1 MREGMNRRI
10 SIATLVF
17 GAFLLG
23 GCTVSQDLRDYTA
36 GDLNAAIALA
46 QDDPDATA
54 CYEAI
59 LKVQAGKTTLDVKV
73 EGPVSAFQKVRNLRR
88 GLGAGIPPEVHRKC
102 AVLVIDAQRTLMRL
116 GLRLTGL
123 PIPGR

>member
-1 MREGMNRRI
+1 M
-10 SIATLVF
+10 
-17 GAFLLG
+17 GACAF
-23 GCTVSQDLRDYTA
+23 SPDLRDYTA
-36 GDLNAAIALA
+36 GDLKAAIALA

-54 CYEAI
+54 CYQAI
-59 LKVQAGKTTLDVKV
+59 LKVQDGKRKVDVKV

-88 GLGAGIPPEVHRKC
+88 GLGAGIPPDVHRKC
-102 AVLVIDAQRTLMRL
+102 AVLVVDARRTLVRL